1 MVAAGTRTVSFSMAS
16 GADWWALFAHFLAM
30 SMLAIGGAVAVAP
43 EIHRYVVVQ
52 RGWIDDT
59 QFSAAIALAQASPGP
74 NLMFVPVIGYAVAG
88 FGGAAL
94 ALVGMLVPSTTL
106 ALAATR
112 WGGKRR
118 ESRGVRAFVAGMA
131 PITIGLLLSTGGLL
145 ALPHVHQPAAWVL
158 GLATVV
164 LMLRTAINPVWLIAA
179 GATVG
184 ALGWI

>member
-1 MVAAGTRTVSFSMAS
+1 
-16 GADWWALFAHFLAM
+16 
-30 SMLAIGGAVAVAP
+30 
-43 EIHRYVVVQ
+43 
-52 RGWIDDT
+52 
-59 QFSAAIALAQASPGP
+59 
-74 NLMFVPVIGYAVAG
+74 
-88 FGGAAL
+88 
-94 ALVGMLVPSTTL
+94 MLVPSTTL

-145 ALPHVHQPAAWVL
+145 ALPHAQQPAAWVL

>member
-1 MVAAGTRTVSFSMAS
+1 MNFVAAS

-43 EIHRYVVVQ
+43 EIHRYVVDQ

-74 NLMFVPVIGYAVAG
+74 NLMFVPVIGYTVAG
-88 FGGAAL
+88 FGGAAV

-131 PITIGLLLSTGGLL
+131 PITIGLLLSTGVLL
-145 ALPHVHQPAAWVL
+145 ALPIVRLPAAWAMVI
-158 GLATVV
+158 ATVV
-164 LMLRTAINPVWLIAA
+164 LMLRTRINPVWLIAA
-179 GATVG
+179 GAVAG
-184 ALGWI
+184 ATGLV